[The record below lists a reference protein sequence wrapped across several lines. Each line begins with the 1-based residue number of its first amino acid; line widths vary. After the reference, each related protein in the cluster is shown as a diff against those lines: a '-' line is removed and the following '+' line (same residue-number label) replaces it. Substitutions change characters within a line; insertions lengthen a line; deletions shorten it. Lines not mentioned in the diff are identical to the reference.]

1 MERTTQQNADK
12 PTGQVESDTP
22 ERGEQARAK
31 AYLDLWEQHVVQT
44 ALHGPVTSWR
54 RTKS

>member
-12 PTGQVESDTP
+12 PAGQVESDTP
-22 ERGEQARAK
+22 ERGERARAK